1 MAELIESNEIMLH
14 VFAGLAEMQTTTIQL
29 VMVVFYL
36 LIVDGSSRRIKQYQ
50 WAITNRYYSLF
61 WNCCFAVYEHN
72 VK

>member
-50 WAITNRYYSLF
+50 
-61 WNCCFAVYEHN
+61 
-72 VK
+72 